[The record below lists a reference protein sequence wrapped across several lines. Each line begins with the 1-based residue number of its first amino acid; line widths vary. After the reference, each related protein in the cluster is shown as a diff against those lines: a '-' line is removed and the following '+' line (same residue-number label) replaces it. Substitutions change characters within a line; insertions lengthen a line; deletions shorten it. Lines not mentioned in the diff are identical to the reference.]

1 MRAADLSP
9 DRRARLIP
17 VPEHSGALALCP
29 PPVDL
34 SLVPPLPSLVRAQ
47 EALVRLQVETE
58 HLPNPDL
65 VTRTLAR
72 REAVLSSQ
80 IEGTHAG
87 IRDVLDYE
95 ATHDATDLPADARS
109 TLDYAK
115 ALDYGLQEI
124 RTRGIDAFSS
134 EFICKLH
141 CILMEGDPS
150 YRDTPGRYRTIQ
162 NWIGG
167 FNIHD
172 ARLVPPPPDRV
183 PEAMDNLVD
192 SLLRYEPESN
202 AHYHAI
208 VRAAVAHAQ
217 FEAIHPF
224 RDGNGRTGRL
234 LIPLILAAD
243 GYLPLY
249 VSGPLHRNRGRYFDT
264 LLATQLRSEWA
275 GWIDFFNEA
284 VEIGCDESMRTA
296 RGLIGLRDDWRVRL
310 QDLRA
315 DAAALRVID
324 LLIASP
330 VVTVNQVKAALNVS
344 FPAANNAVLEL
355 VDRGILTGSE
365 RRRNRTFRA
374 NDAINIL
381 NAAPSQPGRPA
392 SDMGF

>member
-1 MRAADLSP
+1 MRAIDLSP
-9 DRRARLIP
+9 DRRARLVP
-17 VPEHSGALALCP
+17 VPAHSGAFALCP
-29 PPVDL
+29 PPIDL
-34 SLVPPLPSLVRAQ
+34 SQVPPLFSLVRAQ
-47 EALVRLQVETE
+47 EALVRLQVEVE

-95 ATHDATDLPADARS
+95 ATHDATDLPADSRS
-109 TLDYAK
+109 TLDYAR

-124 RTRGIDAFSS
+124 RARGMNAFSS
-134 EFICKLH
+134 EFICGLH
-141 CILMEGDPS
+141 RILMEGDPG
-150 YRDTPGRYRTIQ
+150 YRDEPGRYRTAQ

-172 ARLVPPPPDRV
+172 ARLVPPPPERV
-183 PEAMDNLVD
+183 PEAMDDLVD

-243 GYLPLY
+243 GYPPLY

-275 GWIDFFNEA
+275 NWVDFFNEA
-284 VEIGCDESMRTA
+284 VEIACDESMHTA
-296 RGLIGLRDDWRVRL
+296 RSLVGLRDDWHARL
-310 QDLRA
+310 QDLRS
-315 DAAALRVID
+315 DAAARRLIN
-324 LLIASP
+324 LLIESP
-330 VVTVNQVKAALNVS
+330 VVTVNQVKDALNVS

-355 VDRGILTGSE
+355 VERGILTGSE

-374 NDAINIL
+374 DDAIDIL
-381 NAAPSQPGRPA
+381 NTAPPPRRPA
-392 SDMGF
+392 SGMVF